1 MQRNPFFFILRIL
14 ILVPALYLTPPQIHG
29 QDLSIGPEDLRV
41 EQRVDGGFHLFIR
54 KKPDIASVL
63 LTESTRDPALTTDN
77 YAYRAPEWNPVNGGE
92 LRLLDGAP
100 LAQDQ
105 GIWSLIDSTPEAHPE
120 LGQAFH
126 IYIPYILHFGYRD
139 TRHGEIYVVDG
150 TYFNLRAFSLP
161 AGDYRGRFADN
172 PYILQVTQKPL
183 EGPPEGNYMQA
194 AVEAFDQI
202 AATGQGELVW
212 STGREDL
219 VDRIRSILE
228 REQGKTLDM
237 VLCLDTTKSMDD
249 DIDPVRRML
258 IPMLKETVP
267 RFSGFRIGMVLYK
280 DYFED
285 YLNRVIPF
293 TGDFNV
299 FQRTLNAI
307 TVGGGRDLPE
317 AIYEAL
323 YEGAVRFPWEAET
336 RLMILIGDAP
346 PHARQR
352 GRISKSM
359 AEAEMANRNIKVYSI
374 ILPQ

>member
-1 MQRNPFFFILRIL
+1 MKEKRFFFILRAL
-14 ILVPALYLTPPQIHG
+14 LLATALYLGPVLYG

-41 EQRVDGGFHLFIR
+41 EQRVDGGFHLFVR

-63 LTESTRDPALTTDN
+63 LTESTRDPALIADN
-77 YAYRAPEWNPVNGGE
+77 YAYRAPEWNPINGDE
-92 LRLLDGAP
+92 VRLLNGVP
-100 LAQDQ
+100 LPRDQ
-105 GIWSLIDSTPEAHPE
+105 GIWSLIDSTPEVHPE
-120 LGQAFH
+120 LGPAFH
-126 IYIPYILHFGYRD
+126 IYIPYILLFGYGD

-150 TYFNLRAFSLP
+150 TYFNIRAFSLP
-161 AGDYRGRFADN
+161 SGDYRGRFADN
-172 PYILQVTQKPL
+172 PYVLQVTQKPL

-194 AVEAFDQI
+194 AVDAFKEV
-202 AATGQGELVW
+202 AAMGQGQLVW
-212 STGREDL
+212 STGQEDL
-219 VDRIRSILE
+219 VDKIRSILE
-228 REQGKTLDM
+228 QERGKTLDL

-249 DIDPVRRML
+249 DIEPVRRML
-258 IPMLKETVP
+258 IPMLEAVIP
-267 RFSGFRIGMVLYK
+267 RFSAFRIGMVLYK

-293 TGDFNV
+293 TGDFRA
-299 FQRTLNAI
+299 FQRALNAVS
-307 TVGGGRDLPE
+307 VGGGRDIPE

-323 YEGAVRFPWEAET
+323 HEGAVRFPWEAET

-359 AEAEMANRNIKVYSI
+359 AETEMAARDIKVYTI

>member
-1 MQRNPFFFILRIL
+1 MKGNRFFFILRSL
-14 ILVPALYLTPPQIHG
+14 ILTSAFYLISAQVYA

-63 LTESTRDPALTTDN
+63 VTESTRDPALTADN
-77 YAYRAPEWNPVNGGE
+77 YAYRAPEWNPVNGDE
-92 LRLLDGAP
+92 VRILDGVP
-100 LAQDQ
+100 LSRDQ
-105 GIWSLIDSTPEAHPE
+105 GIWSLIDSSPEAHPE
-120 LGQAFH
+120 LGEAFH
-126 IYIPYILHFGYRD
+126 IYIPVILYFGYSD

-161 AGDYRGRFADN
+161 SGDYRGRFADN
-172 PYILQVTQKPL
+172 PYVLQVTQKPL
-183 EGPPEGNYMQA
+183 EGPPEGNYMQS
-194 AVEAFDQI
+194 AVDAFDQI
-202 AATGQGELVW
+202 AVAGQGALVW

-219 VDRIRSILE
+219 VDKIRSILE
-228 REQGKTLDM
+228 KEQGKSLDL

-258 IPMLKETVP
+258 IPMLEEMVP

-280 DYFED
+280 DYFEE

-293 TGDFNV
+293 TGDFGA

-307 TVGGGRDLPE
+307 RVGGGRDIPE

-323 YEGAVRFPWEAET
+323 YEGAAGFPWAAET

-352 GRISKSM
+352 GRISRSM
-359 AEAEMANRNIKVYSI
+359 AEEEITARDIKVYSI